1 MNIHFK
7 VFLPL
12 ISRVYWLEVC
22 FPVGIIRV
30 NGCFKYLFDKIED
43 SSDSSGLRGR
53 NCPDDTQ
60 ENTGYNRRIG
70 RGKSV
75 MEDLKNQVK
84 VKLLYILEQ
93 EAGVLTGGPGVGWLG
108 GS

>member
-1 MNIHFK
+1 MIQ
-7 VFLPL
+7 
-12 ISRVYWLEVC
+12 
-22 FPVGIIRV
+22 
-30 NGCFKYLFDKIED
+30 
-43 SSDSSGLRGR
+43 
-53 NCPDDTQ
+53 Q

-108 GS
+108 DS